1 MIKKMKFL
9 LLILSIRTGDVE
21 EIDILDGVPD
31 QDDVFSYDMVT
42 A

>member
-1 MIKKMKFL
+1 MKFIL
-9 LLILSIRTGDVE
+9 LLISIRAGDVE

-31 QDDVFSYDMVT
+31 QEDVFSYDMVT